1 MAAADTIERVR
12 VDAGRLE
19 QFVTGALASLGM
31 PDADAAVSARGIV
44 LADLRGHESHGVSTN
59 FFWYVDALRTG
70 GINPRPDIRIVHDA
84 GTITRWDGDFGLGF
98 VVGERV
104 MRDVIR
110 RTAEHGCSFASV
122 GRSRH
127 YGMAQ
132 YYSSMAL
139 EHDQIGLTMTN
150 SHSAGV
156 VPFQG
161 REARFETNPLS
172 VAAPAGEEAPFI
184 LDMATS
190 TAAGGKI
197 GVAARNGSPIPPTWA
212 LGADGRPTTD
222 ANEAMATVKLLP
234 LGATKEG
241 SGHKGSGL
249 ALWVDIMCGVLSMR
263 GFHGHT
269 TDPGEVNHFF
279 GAWKIEAFGPL
290 DEYRE
295 LMDARLR
302 SVRETPPAEGFT
314 RVMHAGM
321 PEREAELDRRANGV
335 PLHPTVIDK
344 LRALADETGVPFEV
358 GR

>member
-1 MAAADTIERVR
+1 MTTAEAVERVR
-12 VDAGRLE
+12 VDSDRLE
-19 QFVTGALASLGM
+19 QFVAGAFVAHGL
-31 PDADAAVSARGIV
+31 PEADAAVGARGIV
-44 LADLRGHESHGVSTN
+44 LADLRGHESHGVSSN
-59 FFWYVDALRTG
+59 FFWYIDALRKG
-70 GINPRPDIRIVHDA
+70 EINPRPDITIVQDSGA
-84 GTITRWDGDFGLGF
+84 ISRWDGDYGLGF

-104 MRDVIR
+104 MREVIR
-110 RTAEHGCSFASV
+110 RTAEYGCAFASV

-132 YYSSMAL
+132 YYSLMAL
-139 EHDQIGLTMTN
+139 DHDQIGFSMTN

-161 REARFETNPLS
+161 REARYETNPLS
-172 VAAPAGEEAPFI
+172 VAAPAGDEAPFV

-190 TAAGGKI
+190 TAAAGKI
-197 GVAARNGSPIPPTWA
+197 GVAARNGTPIPPTWA
-212 LGADGRPTTD
+212 LGADDRPTTD
-222 ANEAMATVKLLP
+222 PNEAMRTIKLLP

-269 TDPGEVNHFF
+269 SDPGEVNHFF

-302 SVRETPPAEGFT
+302 SIRETPPAEGFT
-314 RVMHAGM
+314 RVLHAGQ
-321 PEREAELDRRANGV
+321 PEFESEVDRRANGI

-344 LRALADETGVPFEV
+344 LRALSGETGVPLAL
-358 GR
+358 